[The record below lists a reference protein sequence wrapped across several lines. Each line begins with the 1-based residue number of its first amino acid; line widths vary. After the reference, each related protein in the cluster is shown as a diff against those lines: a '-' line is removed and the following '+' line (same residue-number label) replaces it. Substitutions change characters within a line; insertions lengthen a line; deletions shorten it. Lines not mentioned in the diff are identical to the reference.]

1 MSESQAD
8 DDDVPIQAELSY
20 PAHAGY
26 PVSRGFSVLSSASLE
41 YWIARLREGFAEV
54 EQIDGDI
61 SADGIGPLGGVG
73 KP

>member
-1 MSESQAD
+1 MGGEMRWRAR
-8 DDDVPIQAELSY
+8 A
-20 PAHAGY
+20 AHTAVVTREG
-26 PVSRGFSVLSSASLE
+26 
-41 YWIARLREGFAEV
+41 EGFAEV

>member
-1 MSESQAD
+1 M
-8 DDDVPIQAELSY
+8 P
-20 PAHAGY
+20 
-26 PVSRGFSVLSSASLE
+26 LE
-41 YWIARLREGFAEV
+41 YWITRFREGFAEV